1 MHSREPPGISDSLP
15 RISTLL
21 CTRQRMQ
28 VEAATEGRL
37 KLLHRS
43 TIHENYDDLR
53 TGHADG
59 LLISAAVVRDT
70 DLPTLLSLTRDLPG
84 MPVVGMVGEDGQV
97 AAVGTLLLGRAGI
110 AQLVDV
116 RDRNGWT
123 NLRDSFALDVPER
136 PVCDALASVIRA
148 IEVEPDGT
156 RTRCT
161 EGCRRFFVTIFAP
174 RATTGL
180 AVAAE
185 LGVVPSTLMSRF
197 ARAGLPSPKQYMAL
211 AKLVRAAYLGEV
223 AGLPIRAIA
232 ERLHASSPQSF
243 GRTVRNMTGMT
254 AAEFKR
260 TMSGATMLDRFTA
273 SLVRPYR
280 DILRNFDPIR
290 PRPPAAR
297 ASEAGR
303 AA

>member
-1 MHSREPPGISDSLP
+1 MHFREPHGISDSLP

-21 CTRQRMQ
+21 CTRQRIQ

-43 TIHENYDDLR
+43 TIHENYEDLKA
-53 TGHADG
+53 GHADG
-59 LLISAAVVRDT
+59 LLISAAVVRDA

-84 MPVVGMVGEDGQV
+84 ALVVGMVGEDGQV
-97 AAVGTLLLGRAGI
+97 AAAGTLLLGRAGI
-110 AQLVDV
+110 TQLVDV

-123 NLRDSFALDVPER
+123 ILRDSFALEVPER
-136 PVCDALASVIRA
+136 PVCDALAAVISG
-148 IEVEPDGT
+148 IEVEADGT

-161 EGCRRFFVTIFAP
+161 EGCRRFFVTIFSP
-174 RATTGL
+174 SATTGL
-180 AVAAE
+180 AVAAQF
-185 LGVVPSTLMSRF
+185 GVVPSTLMSRF
-197 ARAGLPSPKQYMAL
+197 DRAGLPSPKQYMAL

-243 GRTVRNMTGMT
+243 GRTVRHMTGMT

-260 TMSGATMLDRFTA
+260 TVSGATMLDRFIN
-273 SLVRPYR
+273 SLVAPYR
-280 DILRNFDPIR
+280 EILRTFDPIH
-290 PRPPAAR
+290 PNPHALR
-297 ASEAGR
+297 ASQAGR